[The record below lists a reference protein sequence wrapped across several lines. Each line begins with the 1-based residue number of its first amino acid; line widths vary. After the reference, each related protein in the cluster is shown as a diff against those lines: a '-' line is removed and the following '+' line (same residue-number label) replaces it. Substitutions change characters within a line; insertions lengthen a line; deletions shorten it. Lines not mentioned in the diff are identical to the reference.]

1 MAEVSKLSWLVPGF
15 SSSALICF
23 HEILIRACTNRY
35 GISPEDFTLT
45 WLMSGGLFCAH
56 SPGPTP
62 PHTAQHFHTARGG
75 AAAII
80 ALRKRGTATPYSL
93 KGVPLWVFA
102 LVGWTL
108 TQQEQLIKISTGLSP
123 NPGMAKTIVNLNTGQ
138 SFPLPPLGARL
149 SRASLALRSVD
160 HHRWLDRV
168 QGQSVSDELGRRRAG
183 PRRRHPNHHVK
194 EQSPPPPSSLLGSLP
209 REVH

>member
-1 MAEVSKLSWLVPGF
+1 MAHVRRPLL
-15 SSSALICF
+15 
-23 HEILIRACTNRY
+23 
-35 GISPEDFTLT
+35 
-45 WLMSGGLFCAH
+45 CAQ
-56 SPGPTP
+56 PCPP
-62 PHTAQHFHTARGG
+62 PHPTRPSTFTQSARGGG

-183 PRRRHPNHHVK
+183 PHRRHPNHHVK
-194 EQSPPPPSSLLGSLP
+194 EQSPPLP
-209 REVH
+209 LPWKVQLERFIRTS

>member
-62 PHTAQHFHTARGG
+62 PHTAQQIPALGRALLRGALRAGRLGEAGTRGG
-75 AAAII
+75 DSRGGCCWVAAASVHTHP
-80 ALRKRGTATPYSL
+80 AL
-93 KGVPLWVFA
+93 
-102 LVGWTL
+102 
-108 TQQEQLIKISTGLSP
+108 
-123 NPGMAKTIVNLNTGQ
+123 
-138 SFPLPPLGARL
+138 
-149 SRASLALRSVD
+149 
-160 HHRWLDRV
+160 
-168 QGQSVSDELGRRRAG
+168 
-183 PRRRHPNHHVK
+183 
-194 EQSPPPPSSLLGSLP
+194 
-209 REVH
+209 